1 MVRNNAWNCQRT
13 LIEYLYLGAKNPRIH
28 NFVLKEVNENTTK
41 VSASSHVVLGSTSLN
56 RKAAIRR
63 SLPLRHYTPYL
74 GPVRMPQFW
83 PTHHNS
89 HCKTFRIWIQDPPR
103 SNWPKLNPAEKE
115 QSFLV
120 EDRDSWADTNKAW
133 VRLSKIYVHSL
144 LVVF

>member
-56 RKAAIRR
+56 KKAAIRR

-74 GPVRMPQFW
+74 GPWKTEILERILIRLFWLCLFSYHSRCFKEMTRRANIPLKLHKLHHRRRRMPTLKRFS
-83 PTHHNS
+83 P
-89 HCKTFRIWIQDPPR
+89 
-103 SNWPKLNPAEKE
+103 
-115 QSFLV
+115 
-120 EDRDSWADTNKAW
+120 
-133 VRLSKIYVHSL
+133 
-144 LVVF
+144 